1 MPAGS
6 VTVLNPA
13 SWAGRVGQLVALLA
27 AAERWPERH
36 RVIPDAGGMAA
47 RSILLLADPSYWS
60 VHVEEL
66 REALTDRAN
75 GQVPV
80 TRSVGDGIG
89 AAAESPGRLTLT
101 VEEAATALGISR
113 ALAYEAVRR
122 GEIPAIKVGRRILV
136 PGSAIRQMLEIPLS
150 GSCELADGERTTP

>member
-36 RVIPDAGGMAA
+36 RVIPDAGGVAA
-47 RSILLLADPSYWS
+47 SSRLLLADPSYWS

-80 TRSVGDGIG
+80 TRSVGSRIG
-89 AAAESPGRLTLT
+89 ATAESPGRMTLT

-122 GEIPAIKVGRRILV
+122 GEIPAVKVGRRILV
-136 PGSAIRQMLEIPLS
+136 PRSALRVLLENHQS
-150 GSCELADGERTTP
+150 GSVQRGAGT